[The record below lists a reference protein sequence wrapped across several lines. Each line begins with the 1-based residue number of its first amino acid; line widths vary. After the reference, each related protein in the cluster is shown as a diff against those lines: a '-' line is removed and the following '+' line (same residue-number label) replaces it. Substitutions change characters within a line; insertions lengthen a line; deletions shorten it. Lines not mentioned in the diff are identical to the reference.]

1 MGELF
6 LPTHYGRDDPTPHHW
21 PRRVGSTPQLRGQ
34 AQWPR
39 LTNSTTMQKHIL
51 GLRLFQLVSTPSV
64 TCLKILV
71 LRNDSG
77 GIPMTRDNR
86 RLSKRSLGE
95 GQVIVC
101 QRP

>member
-34 AQWPR
+34 AQKPR
-39 LTNSTTMQKHIL
+39 LTIP
-51 GLRLFQLVSTPSV
+51 GLRLSQLVSTPSV

-77 GIPMTRDNR
+77 GIPMTWDNI